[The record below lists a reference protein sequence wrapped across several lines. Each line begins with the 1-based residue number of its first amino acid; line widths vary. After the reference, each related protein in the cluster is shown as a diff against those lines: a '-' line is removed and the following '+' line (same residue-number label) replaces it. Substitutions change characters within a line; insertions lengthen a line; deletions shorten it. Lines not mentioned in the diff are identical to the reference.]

1 MFEAQPKVNKRHTFL
16 WIFSSTG
23 SGERRKGE
31 QEGKL
36 GEFHEHVVG
45 HEATGVEGKSAIM
58 KASLVLQSLV
68 LQMRKLRGDGQRFA
82 TVLQLVHENSVP
94 KYVQNSLMPFA
105 SCFFLWL
112 PSPPLYS
119 WGLHTRLSCC
129 PIHWVSAAPSPEG
142 RPHDDSEKQE
152 ETGKE
157 AGHKGWGPDSR
168 PNVPA
173 TLRPVVRP
181 RMLQEM
187 IDPQSCPHTPAAF
200 YPGTRGSCHSSS
212 WNHILSKDA

>member
-1 MFEAQPKVNKRHTFL
+1 MFEAQPKVNKTHIPLNFL
-16 WIFSSTG
+16 FNWKWGETKGGAGRQVGWVPRTRGWSWSHR
-23 SGERRKGE
+23 SGGE
-31 QEGKL
+31 VSNYESVK
-36 GEFHEHVVG
+36 
-45 HEATGVEGKSAIM
+45 
-58 KASLVLQSLV
+58 SLV

-94 KYVQNSLMPFA
+94 KYVQNSLMPFT